1 MKRNIDKD
9 MFIKV
14 CNESISMRDACMKL
28 NMAYTTFARY
38 AKKFGCYKTNQ
49 GGIGIIKNNPKYWNK
64 EKLIQFISENPE
76 HPWQSYKLKTY
87 LLKYKIKPHICEIC
101 KNTVWLDK
109 PISLE
114 LHHIDGNPMN
124 NNLDNLQLLCPNC
137 HAQTETYRAK
147 NRRIGAAD
155 QK

>member
-14 CNESISMRDACMKL
+14 CNESISMREACMKL

-38 AKKFGCYKTNQ
+38 AKEFGCYKTNQ
-49 GGIGIIKNNPKYWNK
+49 GGVGIVKHNSNYWNK
-64 EKLIQFISENPE
+64 EKLLKFIIENPE
-76 HPWQSYKLKTY
+76 HPWQSYKLKTQ
-87 LLKYKIKPHICEIC
+87 LLKYNIKEKKCEC
-101 KNTVWLDK
+101 CNNSMWLNK
-109 PISLE
+109 PIALE
-114 LHHIDGNPMN
+114 LHHKDGNPLN
-124 NNLDNLQLLCPNC
+124 NTLDNLQLLCPNC

-147 NRRIGAAD
+147 NKRQGAAD